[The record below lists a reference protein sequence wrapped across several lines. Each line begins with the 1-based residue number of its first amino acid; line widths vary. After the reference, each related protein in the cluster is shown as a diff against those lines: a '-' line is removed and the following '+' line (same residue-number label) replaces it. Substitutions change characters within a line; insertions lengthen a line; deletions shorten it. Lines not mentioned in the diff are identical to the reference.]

1 MEPSGTRAALITLSF
16 ERRLSPKRDRSAVRS
31 PPHLTPQ
38 TIRHATSRRPRF
50 PSNRMLEFSRIAKAS
65 MFKKILIANRGE
77 IAVRVLRACRELG
90 IPSAA
95 VFSEVDRKSLHVRL
109 ADEAY
114 PIGPA
119 AARESYLNI
128 DKIIAVARR
137 AGCDAIHPGY
147 GFLAENAALPRA
159 CTEAGITFIGPSAEA
174 MEALGSKTAG
184 RQLARRSDVPTVPGT
199 NDPIEKPD
207 EAHALAQSMGFP
219 VLLKAVAGGGGKGMR
234 VVMSGAEFASAYRDA
249 ASEAMNAFGDPRLYL
264 EKYLEKPRHIEIQI
278 LADSHGRVV
287 SLGERECSVQRRHQK
302 VIEEAPSPV
311 VTPDLRKKMGDAAV
325 RLARAGQYTNAGT
338 VEFLVDAHLNF
349 YFLEVNTRLQVE
361 HPVTE
366 QVTGLDLVK
375 LQIAIAAGHRLPFA
389 WETITPRGHAMEV
402 RLYAEDPDNNFFP
415 SPGRILSRH
424 APSGPGIRLDDG
436 VYEGWTVPNDYDP
449 LLAKLIAWGNSR
461 EETIAR
467 LRRALEESTVTGIKT
482 NIALFR
488 RLLTEPDFL
497 RNEIH
502 TKWLDELLARKTPGS
517 PAGDGSSADAAAI
530 AAAVYQAT
538 QTEKQSAAWSEVR
551 ATGKSSRWKMEGRR
565 DQLDRT
571 P

>member
-1 MEPSGTRAALITLSF
+1 
-16 ERRLSPKRDRSAVRS
+16 
-31 PPHLTPQ
+31 
-38 TIRHATSRRPRF
+38 
-50 PSNRMLEFSRIAKAS
+50 

-77 IAVRVLRACRELG
+77 IAVRILRACRELG
-90 IPSAA
+90 IRSVA

-114 PIGPA
+114 PVGPA
-119 AARESYLNI
+119 ASRESYLRI
-128 DKIIAVARR
+128 DKIIDVARR
-137 AGCDAIHPGY
+137 SGCDALHPGY
-147 GFLAENAALPRA
+147 GFLAENPALPRA
-159 CTEAGITFIGPSAEA
+159 CADVGITFIGPGAEA

-184 RQLARRSDVPTVPGT
+184 RQLARRSEVPTVPGA
-199 NDPIEKPD
+199 NNPIERPD
-207 EAHALAQSMGFP
+207 EAQALARSMGYP

-234 VVMSGAEFASAYRDA
+234 AVTADGEFAGAWRDA
-249 ASEAMNAFGDPRLYL
+249 SSEALNAFNDARLYL

-278 LADSHGRVV
+278 LADAHGRVV

-311 VTPDLRKKMGDAAV
+311 VTPELRKKMGDAAV
-325 RLARAGQYTNAGT
+325 RLARAGGYVNAGT

-361 HPVTE
+361 HPITE

-415 SPGRILSRH
+415 SPGTILSRR

-436 VYEGWTVPNDYDP
+436 VYEGWTVPMDYDP
-449 LLAKLIAWGNSR
+449 LLSKLIAWGNSR

-467 LRRALEESTVTGIKT
+467 LRRALEEYSVAGIKT
-482 NIALFR
+482 NARLFR
-488 RLLTEPDFL
+488 RILAEPDFL
-497 RNEIH
+497 RGEIH
-502 TKWLDELLARKTPGS
+502 TKWLDDLLHRAPSSTPG
-517 PAGDGSSADAAAI
+517 PYTRPDTDRHADAAAI
-530 AAAVYQAT
+530 AAAV
-538 QTEKQSAAWSEVR
+538 WR
-551 ATGKSSRWKMEGRR
+551 ANQQGRPRNESPSSPAGNKPSRWKLEGRER
-565 DQLDRT
+565 ELDRR

>member
-1 MEPSGTRAALITLSF
+1 MLRFSSAAP
-16 ERRLSPKRDRSAVRS
+16 RG
-31 PPHLTPQ
+31 
-38 TIRHATSRRPRF
+38 HA
-50 PSNRMLEFSRIAKAS
+50 AKPS

-77 IAVRVLRACRELG
+77 IAVRILRACRELG
-90 IPSAA
+90 IRSAA
-95 VFSEVDRKSLHVRL
+95 VFSDVDRKSLHVRL

-114 PIGPA
+114 PIGSA
-119 AARESYLNI
+119 SARESYLAI
-128 DKIIAVARR
+128 DKIIAAAGK

-147 GFLAENAALPRA
+147 GFLAENAAFPRA
-159 CTEAGITFIGPSAEA
+159 CTAAGITFIGPTAQA

-207 EAHALAQSMGFP
+207 QAQALAQSMGFP
-219 VLLKAVAGGGGKGMR
+219 ILLKAVAGGGGKGMR
-234 VVMSGAEFASAYRDA
+234 LVRDSAEFASGYRDA
-249 ASEAMNAFGDPRLYL
+249 SSEALNAFGDPRLYL
-264 EKYLEKPRHIEIQI
+264 EKYLERPHHIEIQI
-278 LADSHGRVV
+278 LADQHGRVV

-302 VIEEAPSPV
+302 VIEEAPSPIM
-311 VTPDLRKKMGDAAV
+311 TPDLRKKMGDAAV
-325 RLARAGQYTNAGT
+325 RLARAGGYTNAGT
-338 VEFLVDAHLNF
+338 VEFLVDANLDF

-389 WETITPRGHAMEV
+389 WETITPRGNAMEV

-415 SPGRILSRH
+415 SPGKIISRQV
-424 APSGPGIRLDDG
+424 PSGPGIRLDDG

-467 LRRALEESTVTGIKT
+467 LRRALEESTITGIKT
-482 NIALFR
+482 NVGLFR

-497 RNEIH
+497 RGDVH
-502 TKWLDELLARKTPGS
+502 TKWLDELLAQKSTAKSASAKTPE
-517 PAGDGSSADAAAI
+517 PATAEANSDAACI
-530 AAAVYQAT
+530 AAALWQAGEST
-538 QTEKQSAAWSEVR
+538 KSSSPSEQNESD
-551 ATGKSSRWKMEGRR
+551 TKSRWKMEGRR
-565 DQLDRT
+565 AQLDRT